1 MTEEKK
7 KQLFPIFAFL
17 YSKQLNPDKYGKVQ
31 SIEEWT
37 KLIQDSPED
46 VQLITQEAS
55 KLSDEGWS
63 EIETQM
69 SQLEQPQGSSE
80 EPQFAKKGAKLENL
94 KKLQKHK
101 VNKNS
106 EPKKCTCGCTMVDK
120 REKGGKIV
128 SSCSCGC
135 AASKKE
141 EGGAINNPK
150 ETTKKLDSAT
160 KVFKIYQ
167 RMKALK
173 IK

>member
-17 YSKQLNPDKYGKVQ
+17 YSKQLNPEKYGKVQ

-37 KLIQDSPED
+37 KLIQESPED
-46 VQLITQEAS
+46 VELITQEAS

-63 EIETQM
+63 DIE
-69 SQLEQPQGSSE
+69 SQVSQESSE
-80 EPQFAKKGAKLENL
+80 SPQFAKAGAKLNTL

-101 VNKNS
+101 ASKSS

-120 REKGGKIV
+120 KEKGGKIV

-135 AASKKE
+135 KAEKKE
-141 EGGAINNPK
+141 EGGAVNNPK
-150 ETTKKLDSAT
+150 DTVKKLDSAT

-167 RMKALK
+167 KMKALK